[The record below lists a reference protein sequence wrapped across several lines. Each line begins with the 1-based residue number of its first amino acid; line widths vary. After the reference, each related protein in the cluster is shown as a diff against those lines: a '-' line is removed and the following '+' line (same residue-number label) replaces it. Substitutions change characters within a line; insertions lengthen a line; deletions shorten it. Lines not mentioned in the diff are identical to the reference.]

1 MASDRSI
8 DRISLLLQLSSPAK
22 WQPNLVELHGVSAR
36 KEASP
41 DLAPLR
47 FYFPVCQRE
56 EEISDTSSTM
66 RIKYQSRHDAQPFSF
81 IPDLMTLLSLLGES
95 VGVLKS
101 SFVPT
106 AHNCRS
112 VH

>member
-36 KEASP
+36 KEVSP
-41 DLAPLR
+41 DLAPLH

-56 EEISDTSSTM
+56 EEISDTSSNNHED
-66 RIKYQSRHDAQPFSF
+66 Q
-81 IPDLMTLLSLLGES
+81 IPEQT
-95 VGVLKS
+95 
-101 SFVPT
+101 
-106 AHNCRS
+106 
-112 VH
+112 